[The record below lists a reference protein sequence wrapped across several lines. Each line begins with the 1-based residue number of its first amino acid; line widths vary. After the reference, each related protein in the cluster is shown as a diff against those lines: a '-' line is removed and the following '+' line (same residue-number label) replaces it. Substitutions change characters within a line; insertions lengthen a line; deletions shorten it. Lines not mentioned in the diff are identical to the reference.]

1 MIFRLLITVFLT
13 VILNQN
19 VIAHDRYDI
28 GGGDDYG
35 GGQGVV
41 KDKKWT
47 AGDTFLAIAI
57 PTTIV
62 GVIILLNVYGEPE
75 DTACWPVQKF
85 TVFNNIEQPQIIY
98 KFPTRSL

>member
-1 MIFRLLITVFLT
+1 MRLILVLSIIILILRTPV
-13 VILNQN
+13 NS
-19 VIAHDRYDI
+19 HDRYDI

-35 GGQGVV
+35 GGSGPDE
-41 KDKKWT
+41 KGDWT

-62 GVIILLNVYGEPE
+62 GVTILLNVYGEPE

-98 KFPTRSL
+98 KFPTRNQK